1 MIDTTDLTSYLP
13 GYDEYCE
20 PKKTIELYDNTDEA
34 YEEMMLVKEW
44 KIMERQE
51 IDLEEIGLSFEEA
64 MALEDYV
71 LHGNKLIP
79 AELLE
84 GE

>member
-34 YEEMMLVKEW
+34 YEEMMLVK
-44 KIMERQE
+44 
-51 IDLEEIGLSFEEA
+51 
-64 MALEDYV
+64 
-71 LHGNKLIP
+71 
-79 AELLE
+79 
-84 GE
+84 